1 MLWIMNPSNLLIINV
16 SSFIDVFIIIL
27 DVFTIIIFMDVFNI
41 TGLAN
46 LIELTWL
53 DLSGNKIEVCI
64 VILPSCA

>member
-1 MLWIMNPSNLLIINV
+1 MDYESFQFVDNYV

-64 VILPSCA
+64 VMLPSCA